1 MPAKGSMNASAMRRA
16 SVLVGASMVLGPAAS
31 RRSVACSA
39 VRPFAVASS
48 STRASS
54 ALWVAANMVFLDRPV
69 RAAGRAVRRRL
80 EMASSTVTVLSIS
93 IGSSLL
99 RGVSVRVVFA
109 SKNLDVAHVKLLSP
123 QRVQRALR
131 WFWRSAGGVYA
142 CAESSRRAEGDMQV
156 FRLGLPSM
164 AHLLKAE
171 RSALWVSRTPF

>member
-16 SVLVGASMVLGPAAS
+16 SVLVVASMVLGPTAF
-31 RRSVACSA
+31 RRSVACST

-99 RGVSVRVVFA
+99 KGVSVRVVFA

-123 QRVQRALR
+123 QRVQRAFVVVLAICR
-131 WFWRSAGGVYA
+131 WRLCVCGVLAACRGRHAGF
-142 CAESSRRAEGDMQV
+142 ST
-156 FRLGLPSM
+156 
-164 AHLLKAE
+164 
-171 RSALWVSRTPF
+171 RTAFHGTPPKG

>member
-80 EMASSTVTVLSIS
+80 EMASRTVAVLSIS

-99 RGVSVRVVFA
+99 KGVSVRVVL
-109 SKNLDVAHVKLLSP
+109 SCKKPRCRSRQAHEPP
-123 QRVQRALR
+123 QRGQAPLWGGLTICR
-131 WFWRSAGGVYA
+131 WRLCVCGVLAACRGRHAGF
-142 CAESSRRAEGDMQV
+142 ST
-156 FRLGLPSM
+156 
-164 AHLLKAE
+164 
-171 RSALWVSRTPF
+171 RTAFHGTPPKG

>member
-80 EMASSTVTVLSIS
+80 EMASRTVAVLSIS

-99 RGVSVRVVFA
+99 KGVSVRVVFA
-109 SKNLDVAHVKLLSP
+109 SKNLDVAHVKLTNYHKGDRHLCGG
-123 QRVQRALR
+123 LTICR
-131 WFWRSAGGVYA
+131 WRLCVCGVLAACRGRHAGF
-142 CAESSRRAEGDMQV
+142 ST
-156 FRLGLPSM
+156 
-164 AHLLKAE
+164 
-171 RSALWVSRTPF
+171 RTAFHGTPPKG